1 MIVDLFC
8 GAGAL
13 TLGLM
18 EAGFKSLQAFDVW
31 PPAVATFRKNIGH
44 HVKEYDLAEPPEIP
58 KCEVIAGGPPC
69 QGFSSAGRRNADDR
83 RNSLVGAFAATVAE
97 HRPKAFVFENV
108 EGFLTAGRGRY
119 VRELLE
125 PLLAAGYWIHLRKV
139 NAANF
144 GVPQHRKRVVAIG
157 GWGFDP
163 GFPAWTHQAFGAP
176 GANAHLAG
184 NGCPPAATL
193 DDAIADLPEASPKP
207 PGPVPDHWFRPLAGD
222 DLERAELLQS
232 GQTMRDLPERLWHA
246 SYRRRALRRVID
258 GTPLEKRGG
267 PPAGVRRLR
276 GDAPSKAITGS
287 AIRDFLHP
295 REDRPLT
302 IREAARIQSFPD
314 WFEFAGNPTDRIQ
327 MIGNSVPVQLAA
339 AIGRSLQAHLPVRVP
354 SPTSE
359 GRLVSFVPTLA
370 SGMSPALVETCRM
383 VETNFGFSLRQEP
396 IQWPFA
402 CRC

>member
-8 GAGAL
+8 GSGAL

-31 PPAVATFRKNIGH
+31 PPAIATFRKNIGH
-44 HVKEYDLAEPPEIP
+44 HVEEFDLSEPPEIP

-69 QGFSSAGRRNADDR
+69 QGFSSAGRRNVDDG
-83 RNSLVGAFAATVAE
+83 RNSLVGSFAMTVAE

-108 EGFLTAGRGRY
+108 EGFLTTGRGRY

-125 PLLAAGYWIHLRKV
+125 PLLTAGYWIHLRKV

-157 GWGFDP
+157 GLGFDP

-176 GANAHLAG
+176 GANPHLAG
-184 NGCPPAATL
+184 NGRPAAATL
-193 DDAIADLPEASPKP
+193 DDAIADLPEASLEP
-207 PGPVPDHWFRPLAGD
+207 PGPVADHWFRPLSGD
-222 DLERAELLQS
+222 DLERAKLLMS
-232 GQTMRDLPERLWHA
+232 GQTMRDLPERLWHD
-246 SYRRRALRRVID
+246 SYRRRALRRVMD

-295 REDRPLT
+295 REHRSLT
-302 IREAARIQSFPD
+302 IREAARIQTYPD
-314 WFEFAGNPTDRIQ
+314 WFEFVGNPVDKIQ
-327 MIGNSVPVQLAA
+327 MIGNSVPIKMAA
-339 AIGRSLQAHLPVRVP
+339 VIGRSLRANLPSRIP
-354 SPTSE
+354 NPI
-359 GRLVSFVPTLA
+359 GQGKLISFVPTLA
-370 SGMSPALVETCRM
+370 SGMSPALINTCHM
-383 VETNFGFSLRQEP
+383 VEENFGIDLREEP
-396 IQWPFA
+396 ILWP
-402 CRC
+402 